1 MPGINAVQAVR
12 VFILAVAPRYPSHE
26 GMALPYALTGG
37 GEEEDDVDLF
47 GDDDDAD
54 ADAAA
59 ELKAKAAQKA
69 QQEKKGDKPPAKTNM
84 ILDVKGWDDETDM
97 AKVEELVRAVRHDA
111 TLSRLCLRTT
121 F

>member
-1 MPGINAVQAVR
+1 M
-12 VFILAVAPRYPSHE
+12 
-26 GMALPYALTGG
+26 
-37 GEEEDDVDLF
+37 DLF